1 MVVVIGI
8 VRVVV
13 TTLVSVS
20 VVVVVIAWAEP
31 NWTSVLNAMKHTA
44 TKSKPNSILG
54 RLFNRDSLCDSL
66 LHSTNVVGNT
76 WHKGN
81 MDDTSS

>member
-8 VRVVV
+8 IIVFV

-31 NWTSVLNAMKHTA
+31 TWNSVLNATKHTV
-44 TKSKPNSILG
+44 TNSRPKSILG
-54 RLFNRDSLCDSL
+54 RLFNRDSLL
-66 LHSTNVVGNT
+66 R
-76 WHKGN
+76 
-81 MDDTSS
+81 